1 MCGTERGMLQRG
13 HRAGLSVTSDRHV
26 LGECGQYVIM
36 RGQSPNICFCEM
48 ELTKRRLMVLRYV
61 IYCCGVLTK
70 KIAIG
75 YTRKS

>member
-1 MCGTERGMLQRG
+1 MELKEGRYIEDIG
-13 HRAGLSVTSDRHV
+13 AGLIVTLDRRV
-26 LGECGQYVIM
+26 LGECGQYVSV
-36 RGQSPNICFCEM
+36 RGPSPNVCFCEM

-75 YTRKS
+75 YTRRF